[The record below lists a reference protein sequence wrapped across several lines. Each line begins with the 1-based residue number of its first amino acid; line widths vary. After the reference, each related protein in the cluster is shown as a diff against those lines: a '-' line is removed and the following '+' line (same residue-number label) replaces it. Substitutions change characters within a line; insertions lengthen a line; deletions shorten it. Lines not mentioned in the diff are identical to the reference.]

1 MSLLEVREATLR
13 FGGVTALDRVSFD
26 VEEGEVFAVV
36 GPNGAGKS
44 TLFNLVS
51 RFHDPAA
58 GRVRF
63 DGRSLLDLPASAIA
77 GLGIARTFQ
86 NTELFE
92 RSTVLANLLVGRH
105 VHRRASLAAQLL
117 LFIPSVRREEIAHR
131 EAVERVIDLLD
142 LQPYRERAIAGLA
155 YGVRKVVEIGRAL
168 AMEPR
173 LILLDEPASG
183 LSFEEVVSMRFWI
196 EDIRSRLGV
205 TVVMV
210 EHDMGL
216 VSAVS
221 DRVLALAEG
230 RVIALGTPGEVRSH
244 PVVVEAYLGTDPG
257 TATGTDPGTD
267 TGTDPGTATGTD
279 PGTAT
284 GTDPGTA
291 P

>member
-26 VEEGEVFAVV
+26 VGEGEVFAIV

-51 RFHDPAA
+51 RFHDPAS

-63 DGRSLLDLPASAIA
+63 DGRSLLDRPASAIA

-92 RSTVLANLLVGRH
+92 RSTVLQNLLVGRH
-105 VHRRASLAAQLL
+105 VHRRGSIAAQLL
-117 LFIPSVRREEIAHR
+117 FTPSVRREEIAHR

-142 LQPYRERAIAGLA
+142 LQPYREQAIAGLPH
-155 YGVRKVVEIGRAL
+155 GIRKVVEIGRAL

-205 TVVMV
+205 TVLMV

-221 DRVLALAEG
+221 DRVLALADG
-230 RVIALGTPGEVRSH
+230 RVLAVGTSAEVQSH
-244 PVVVEAYLGTDPG
+244 PQVVEAYLGLDAPDG
-257 TATGTDPGTD
+257 RTGTK
-267 TGTDPGTATGTD
+267 A
-279 PGTAT
+279 
-284 GTDPGTA
+284 
-291 P
+291 

>member
-1 MSLLEVREATLR
+1 MSLLEIREATLR

-26 VEEGEVFAVV
+26 VEQGEIFAIV

-58 GRVRF
+58 GRIRF
-63 DGRSLLDLPASAIA
+63 DGRSLLDRPASGIA
-77 GLGIARTFQ
+77 RLGIARTFQ

-92 RSTVLANLLVGRH
+92 RSTVLENLLVGRH
-105 VHRRASLAAQLL
+105 VHRRASIGAQLL
-117 LFIPSVRREEIAHR
+117 FTRSVRREEIAHR
-131 EAVERVIDLLD
+131 EAVERVIDFLD
-142 LQPYRERAIAGLA
+142 LQPHRERAIAGLP

-173 LILLDEPASG
+173 LLLLDEPASG

-205 TVVMV
+205 TVLMV

-221 DRVLALAEG
+221 DRVLALDEG
-230 RVIALGTPGEVRSH
+230 RVIALGTPAEVRSH
-244 PVVVEAYLGTDPG
+244 PGVVEAYLGADAG
-257 TATGTDPGTD
+257 A
-267 TGTDPGTATGTD
+267 A
-279 PGTAT
+279 A
-284 GTDPGTA
+284 
-291 P
+291 